1 MTNFATKTR
10 TMQDLPKS
18 IIIPRE
24 AHDIESAL
32 RTASETLNNS
42 VSTLHHLPELSP
54 LPEALEDVNE
64 GWLDALLSKRTKAIH
79 NDESLTEFDRSNR
92 LQSWSQI
99 KSKALPYVRTIATIL
114 RAWKDA
120 RWQMQGTCYVCANAE
135 DIITA
140 RATHKVPDEA
150 QEHWRRIHT
159 AIDAVRNLRT
169 WEDAHN
175 IKSQLLGVMNDM
187 LPTIFVESWVN
198 GDMQFDQR
206 FAHLGIKPQNFHNP
220 NKPNWI
226 LF

>member
-1 MTNFATKTR
+1 
-10 TMQDLPKS
+10 MQDLPKS